1 MPYISIEG
9 PPLSLEMPPENYNS
23 NPLTC
28 ICHDAKQGGGIMSA
42 LKKGKVLLRTA
53 FVFLMIFAIPF
64 ATAHA
69 AQPLKI
75 GVAYGLQGM
84 WSDWCKKNI
93 VAVEMAVEEIN
104 AAGGVNGM
112 PLETIIYDTASKPA
126 EAARL
131 VRKLAT
137 DDKVLA
143 ILGPFSSSEAEVA
156 FPVGNR
162 IGVVMISQASSKPGV
177 AAANR
182 PYAFRNK
189 IDELQL
195 AIPTMKKWKAYY
207 NIKTV
212 AIVHDAKDAVS
223 RVLGTMVLPGVS
235 KKLGLQIVN
244 EGNFVTYTTG
254 DFDMRPQVTKL
265 KGMQFDGLV
274 FGGVYM
280 DGVTFIKEARRQGLN
295 QPMMGGNPLMSL
307 QFPRKGGKAADG
319 VFTSSEF
326 YYWMDTPKVQK
337 FTKEFIKRAK
347 AKKIDP
353 PEPLQFDV
361 NVYDAIYMLA
371 HVMKQNGITNKP
383 EDLAR
388 DRELIMKGL
397 TELKGFPGLARKG
410 QFNEAGDAIGDVYVV
425 KAQGGEWVLV
435 E

>member
-1 MPYISIEG
+1 
-9 PPLSLEMPPENYNS
+9 
-23 NPLTC
+23 
-28 ICHDAKQGGGIMSA
+28 MSA
-42 LKKGKVLLRTA
+42 LKKGKKGKVLLGTA
-53 FVFLMIFAIPF
+53 FVILMILAIPF

-69 AQPLKI
+69 AQPIKI

-93 VAVEMAVEEIN
+93 VAVEMAVAEIN

-126 EAARL
+126 EATRL

-162 IGVVMISQASSKPGV
+162 IGIVMISQASSKPGV

-195 AIPTMKKWKAYY
+195 AIPTMKKWKAHY

-235 KKLGLQIVN
+235 KKLGLKVVN

-347 AKKIDP
+347 AKGIDP

-388 DRELIMKGL
+388 DREQIMKGL
-397 TELKGFPGLARKG
+397 TDLKDFPGLARKG
-410 QFNEAGDAIGDVYVV
+410 QFNEAGDAVGDVYVV

>member
-1 MPYISIEG
+1 MSG
-9 PPLSLEMPPENYNS
+9 
-23 NPLTC
+23 LTNC
-28 ICHDAKQGGGIMSA
+28 
-42 LKKGKVLLRTA
+42 KKEKKLFRIA
-53 FVFLMIFAIPF
+53 FVILMILALPF

-69 AQPLKI
+69 AQPIKV
-75 GVAYGLQGM
+75 GVAYGLTGM
-84 WSDWCKKNI
+84 WSDWTKKNI
-93 VAVEMAVEEIN
+93 VAVEMAVAEIN

-112 PLETIIYDTASKPA
+112 KLEPVIYDTASKPA
-126 EAARL
+126 EATRL

-137 DDKVLA
+137 DDKVMA
-143 ILGPFSSSEAEVA
+143 ILGPFSSSECEVA

-162 IGVVMISQASSKPGV
+162 IGIVMISQASSKPGV
-177 AAANR
+177 AAKF
-182 PYAFRNK
+182 PFAFRNK

-195 AIPTMKKWKAYY
+195 AIPTMKKWKAQY
-207 NIKTV
+207 NIKSV

-223 RVLGTMVLPGVS
+223 RVLGTLVLPGVS
-235 KKLGLQIVN
+235 KKMGLKIVN

-265 KGMQFDGLV
+265 KNMQFDGLV

-280 DGVTFIKEARRQGLN
+280 DGVTFIKEARRQGVN

-307 QFPRKGGKAADG
+307 QFPRKGGKAAEG
-319 VFTSSEF
+319 VFTSAEF

-337 FTKEFIKRAK
+337 FTKEFVKRAK
-347 AKKIDP
+347 AKGIDP

-371 HVMKQNGITNKP
+371 DVMKGKGITNKP
-383 EDLAR
+383 ADLAR
-388 DRELIMKGL
+388 DREMIMQGL
-397 TELKGFPGLARKG
+397 TELKGFQGLARKG
-410 QFNEAGDAIGDVYVV
+410 QFNKNGDAVGDVYVV

>member
-1 MPYISIEG
+1 MPILNI
-9 PPLSLEMPPENYNS
+9 
-23 NPLTC
+23 
-28 ICHDAKQGGGIMSA
+28 QQ
-42 LKKGKVLLRTA
+42 KGKILLAITIAVFICAA
-53 FVFLMIFAIPF
+53 FFPAAIQ
-64 ATAHA
+64 AG
-69 AQPLKI
+69 QPIKI

-84 WSDWCKKNI
+84 WSDWCKKNL
-93 VAVEMAVEEIN
+93 VAIDMALEEIN

-112 PLETIIYDTASKPA
+112 PLDAIIYDTASKPA
-126 EAARL
+126 EATRL

-137 DDKVLA
+137 DDKVMA
-143 ILGPFSSSEAEVA
+143 ILGPFSSSECEVA

-162 IGVVMISQASSKPGV
+162 LGIVMISQASSKPGV
-177 AAANR
+177 AAKW

-189 IDELQL
+189 IDELRL
-195 AIPTMKKWKAYY
+195 AIPAVKKWKAVY
-207 NIKTV
+207 NIKTI

-223 RVLGTMVLPGVS
+223 RALGTMVLPGVS

-244 EGNFVTYTTG
+244 EGNYVTYTTG

-265 KGMQFDGLV
+265 KNMQFDGLV

-280 DGVTFIKEARRQGLN
+280 DGVTFIKEARRQGVN
-295 QPMMGGNPLMSL
+295 QPMVGGNPLMSL
-307 QFPRKGGKAADG
+307 QFPRKGGKAAEG

-326 YYWMDTPKVQK
+326 YYWMEKPRVQA

-347 AKKIDP
+347 AKGIDP

-371 HVMKQNGITNKP
+371 HAIKQNGITNKP
-383 EDLAR
+383 SDLAR

-397 TELKGFPGLARKG
+397 TDLKDFDGLASKIK
-410 QFNEAGDAIGDVYVV
+410 FNDQGDAVRDVYVV
-425 KAQGGEWVLV
+425 KAQGTEWVLV

>member
-1 MPYISIEG
+1 MG
-9 PPLSLEMPPENYNS
+9 
-23 NPLTC
+23 
-28 ICHDAKQGGGIMSA
+28 DAKQGGGIMSV
-42 LKKGKVLLRTA
+42 LKKEKRGKVWLKTVLVISMML
-53 FVFLMIFAIPF
+53 FIPF
-64 ATAHA
+64 AAAHSA
-69 AQPLKI
+69 PPLKI
-75 GVAYGLQGM
+75 GVAYGLQGV

-93 VAVEMAVEEIN
+93 VALEMAVEEIN

-126 EAARL
+126 EATRL

-156 FPVGNR
+156 FPVGDR
-162 IGVVMISQASSKPGV
+162 LGIVMISQASSKPGV
-177 AAANR
+177 AAKW

-189 IDELQL
+189 IDELRL
-195 AIPTMKKWKAYY
+195 ALPAIKKWKATY

-212 AIVHDAKDAVS
+212 AIVHDAKDAVG
-223 RVLGTMVLPGVS
+223 RALGTMVLPGVS

-244 EGNFVTYTTG
+244 EGDYVTYTTG

-265 KGMQFDGLV
+265 KNMQFDGLV
-274 FGGVYM
+274 FGGLYM
-280 DGVTFIKEARRQGLN
+280 DGVTFIKEARRQGVN
-295 QPMMGGNPLMSL
+295 QPMVGGNPLMSL
-307 QFPRKGGKAADG
+307 QFPRKGGKAAEG

-326 YYWMDTPKVQK
+326 YYWMEKPRVQK
-337 FTKEFIKRAK
+337 FTAEFIKRAK
-347 AKKIDP
+347 AKGIDP

-361 NVYDAIYMLA
+361 NVYDAVYMLA
-371 HVMKQNGITNKP
+371 YIIKQNGITNKP

-397 TELKGFPGLARKG
+397 TDLKDFDGLASKIS
-410 QFNEAGDAIGDVYVV
+410 FNDQGDAIRDVYVV
-425 KAQGGEWVLV
+425 KAQGDEWVLV

>member
-1 MPYISIEG
+1 MSG
-9 PPLSLEMPPENYNS
+9 LNNY
-23 NPLTC
+23 
-28 ICHDAKQGGGIMSA
+28 
-42 LKKGKVLLRTA
+42 KKKKTVFKAT
-53 FVFLMIFAIPF
+53 FVVLMILVLSF

-69 AQPLKI
+69 AQSIKI
-75 GVAYGLQGM
+75 GVAYGLTGM
-84 WSDWCKKNI
+84 WSDWTKKNM
-93 VAVEMAVEEIN
+93 VAIDMAVEEIN

-112 PLETIIYDTASKPA
+112 PLEMVVYDTASKPA
-126 EAARL
+126 EATRL

-137 DDKVLA
+137 DDKVMA
-143 ILGPFSSSEAEVA
+143 ILGPFSSSECEVA

-177 AAANR
+177 AAKY
-182 PYAFRNK
+182 PFAFRNK
-189 IDELQL
+189 IDELRL
-195 AIPTMKKWKAYY
+195 AFPAIKKWMMIHK
-207 NIKTV
+207 IKTV

-223 RVLGTMVLPGVS
+223 RALGTMVLPGVS

-244 EGNFVTYTTG
+244 EGNYVTYTTG
-254 DFDMRPQVTKL
+254 DFDMRPQVTRL
-265 KGMQFDGLV
+265 KSMKFDGLV

-280 DGVTFIKEARRQGLN
+280 DGVTFIKEARRQGVN
-295 QPMMGGNPLMSL
+295 QPMVGGNPLMSL
-307 QFPRKGGKAADG
+307 QFPRKGGKAAEG

-326 YYWMDTPKVQK
+326 YYWMEKPKVQK

-347 AKKIDP
+347 AKGIDP

-361 NVYDAIYMLA
+361 NVYDSIYMLA
-371 HVMKQNGITNKP
+371 YVAKQNGITNKP

-397 TELKGFPGLARKG
+397 TGLTDFQGLASNIK
-410 QFNEAGDAIGDVYVV
+410 FNDKGDAVRDVYVV

>member
-1 MPYISIEG
+1 MTG
-9 PPLSLEMPPENYNS
+9 LNNCKKVKK
-23 NPLTC
+23 LT
-28 ICHDAKQGGGIMSA
+28 
-42 LKKGKVLLRTA
+42 RTA
-53 FVFLMIFAIPF
+53 FVILMILALPF

-69 AQPLKI
+69 AQPIKI

-93 VAVEMAVEEIN
+93 VAVEMAVAEIN

-112 PLETIIYDTASKPA
+112 PLETVIYDTASKPA
-126 EAARL
+126 EATRL

-143 ILGPFSSSEAEVA
+143 ILGPFSSSECEVA

-162 IGVVMISQASSKPGV
+162 IGIVMISQASSKPGV
-177 AAANR
+177 AAKW

-189 IDELQL
+189 LDEGQL
-195 AIPTMKKWKAYY
+195 AVPTMMKWKAHY

-223 RVLGTMVLPGVS
+223 RVLGTMVLPMVS

-244 EGNFVTYTTG
+244 EGNLVTYTTG

-265 KGMQFDGLV
+265 KNMQFDGLV

-280 DGVTFIKEARRQGLN
+280 DGVTFIKEARRQGVN

-307 QFPRKGGKAADG
+307 QFPRKGGKAAEG

-326 YYWMDTPKVQK
+326 YYWMDTPKVKK

-347 AKKIDP
+347 AKGIDP

-371 HVMKQNGITNKP
+371 HVMKGNAITNKP

-388 DRELIMKGL
+388 DRELIMQGL
-397 TELKGFPGLARKG
+397 TELKGFQGLARKG
-410 QFNEAGDAIGDVYVV
+410 QFNKNGDAIGDVYVV

-435 E
+435 K

>member
-1 MPYISIEG
+1 
-9 PPLSLEMPPENYNS
+9 
-23 NPLTC
+23 
-28 ICHDAKQGGGIMSA
+28 MSA
-42 LKKGKVLLRTA
+42 LKKDNKGKALLRTA
-53 FVFLMIFAIPF
+53 FVILMILVIPL

-69 AQPLKI
+69 AQPIKI

-126 EAARL
+126 EATRL

-137 DDKVLA
+137 DDKVMA
-143 ILGPFSSSEAEVA
+143 ILGPFSSSECEVA

-162 IGVVMISQASSKPGV
+162 IGIVMISQASSKPGV
-177 AAANR
+177 AAKW

-189 IDELQL
+189 IDELRL
-195 AIPTMKKWKAYY
+195 AFPAIKKWMMIHK
-207 NIKTV
+207 IKTV

-223 RVLGTMVLPGVS
+223 RALGTMVLPGVS

-244 EGNFVTYTTG
+244 EGNYVTYTTG

-265 KGMQFDGLV
+265 KSMKFDGLV

-295 QPMMGGNPLMSL
+295 QPMVGGNPLMSL
-307 QFPRKGGKAADG
+307 QFPRKGGKAAEG

-326 YYWMDTPKVQK
+326 YYWMEKPKVQK

-347 AKKIDP
+347 AKGIDP

-371 HVMKQNGITNKP
+371 HVIKQNGITNKP
-383 EDLAR
+383 ADLAR

-397 TELKGFPGLARKG
+397 TDLKDFPGLASKIR
-410 QFNEAGDAIGDVYVV
+410 FNDKGDAVRDVYVV
-425 KAQGGEWVLV
+425 KAKGGEWVLV